1 MRIEERLKQLA
12 DENPNYSLLWAQWEF
27 DKRLLTRAL
36 TTISRD
42 FPHYSLHDASH
53 SSTIITQIEKIISP
67 DVEKLSATD
76 CWLLLEACYWHDA
89 GMIITNDEKKALL
102 ASDSF
107 KIHLEQLAESQHEL
121 SSYAKAVIYNEALKG
136 LENILHESNA
146 LTFLISDYYRSL
158 HADRSGGHV
167 LNPMGIKISSPRTT
181 LIPQRFFNFVAEI
194 VQCHGKKRTEILNLA
209 KQNDGMDA
217 NDYSHPR
224 YIAALLRIGDL
235 LDIDDGR
242 FCPTLLENI
251 GEIPPSS
258 LDHQHKH
265 ASIKHLLINHE
276 VIDIK
281 AECVE
286 YGGYK
291 AQKAWFDYIQDEFD
305 YQKRVW
311 NKIVPESSYRAL
323 PTIENLDCS
332 IKGYIA
338 IKGKVPSISLDS
350 KRVYDYITGAQ
361 LYSEKYPFVREI
373 IQNAID
379 ATYYQCWEE
388 LTEEVKISD
397 YENSELR
404 EKFEK
409 ILSEKKIQVRLE
421 EAYNKNKSICND
433 KGTINYKF
441 SVQDYATGM
450 SLDDLAKLLNVGS
463 ESIMQRKTTLKVM
476 PDWAKPSG
484 FFGIGFQTVLKMCNR
499 VVITTKKID
508 NPCYELEVNKDK
520 NELYEITIKVNNSI
534 RKNGTYVSA
543 YFDYPFI
550 PTSVSSAGFD
560 ILHGFDPLVN
570 DKLVVV
576 PEYIRHEID
585 KNFTLSPVKIYFN
598 DVCTNDMTL
607 DDNGSDQ
614 WFPDYEAGADFNLI
628 VNSDL
633 NSRINFLYKG
643 VIFDSN
649 IISKGV
655 VGSINIF
662 SKDAGYW
669 LMMDRKKGRNDK
681 RHELISMINTIIE
694 NNFEFIKE
702 QSPNKSAADFYG
714 FAVLNNN
721 GCTRWEEYS
730 ILGGNIGEY
739 LLRGVP
745 LSISSGNPHGAEL
758 EIPSL
763 DVSETAFDYIIA
775 VRNRLNISCE
785 VKFVK
790 DVEYDIHGRK
800 QKAEIH
806 SLNFINDKKNNIS
819 IDVKIIQGEL
829 NPKKMG
835 LRGRMVIP
843 LYDKKYEKISIE
855 ANDLPLWVSKETA
868 YSELCNKFL
877 FLPFRSER
885 HSSFNYEDEKDIS
898 LIYDFYA
905 RNNLTKIDESKFKS
919 LYQKYWKEL
928 GGSH

>member
-67 DVEKLSATD
+67 DIIKLSATD

-89 GMIITNDEKKALL
+89 GMIITNDEKKELL

-107 KIHLEQLAESQHEL
+107 KIHLEELADSQHEL
-121 SSYAKAVIYNEALKG
+121 SSYANALIYNEDLKG
-136 LENILHESNA
+136 LEHALYESNA

-338 IKGKVPSISLDS
+338 IEGKVPSISLDS

-379 ATYYQCWEE
+379 ATYYQCWDE
-388 LTEEVKISD
+388 LTEEITISEC
-397 YENSELR
+397 ENSKLR
-404 EKFEK
+404 EYFERK
-409 ILSEKKIQVRLE
+409 LSEKKIEVRLE
-421 EAYNKNKSICND
+421 ESKDHNKLIYSEKEN
-433 KGTINYKF
+433 INYKF
-441 SVQDYATGM
+441 SVRDDATGM
-450 SLDDLAKLLNVGS
+450 SLDDLAKILNVGS
-463 ESIMQRKTTLKVM
+463 ESIMQRKTALKMM

-520 NELYEITIKVNNSI
+520 NDLYEITIKVSNSLK
-534 RKNGTYVSA
+534 KNGTYVTA

-550 PTSVSSAGFD
+550 PKSVSIAGFD
-560 ILHGFDPLVN
+560 ILHGFDPLVD
-570 DKLVVV
+570 DKLIVV
-576 PEYIRHEID
+576 PEYIKHEIER
-585 KNFTLSPVKIYFN
+585 NFNLSPIKIFFN
-598 DVCTNDMTL
+598 DICTNDMAV
-607 DDNGSDQ
+607 DDAQDNHWCS
-614 WFPDYEAGADFNLI
+614 DYEVGADFDLI
-628 VNSDL
+628 VNSNL
-633 NSRINFLYKG
+633 GSRIDFLYKG
-643 VIFDSN
+643 VDFETN
-649 IISKGV
+649 IISQGV
-655 VGSINIF
+655 TGNINIF

-681 RHELISMINTIIE
+681 SYELRSMIKNIIK
-694 NNFEFIKE
+694 NNFATIKRN
-702 QSPNKSAADFYG
+702 SPNASAADFFG
-714 FAVLNNN
+714 FAVLNNTECN
-721 GCTRWEEYS
+721 QWEEFS
-730 ILGGNIGEY
+730 VLDKRVGDY
-739 LLRGVP
+739 LLKGVP

-758 EIPSL
+758 EIRSL
-763 DVSETAFDYIIA
+763 DVSEVAFDYIIA
-775 VRNRLNISCE
+775 IREKLNISCE

-790 DVEYDIHGRK
+790 EVEYDIHDRK

-806 SLNFINDKKNNIS
+806 SLKFINDQKNIIS
-819 IDVKIIQGEL
+819 IDLKVIQKEL
-829 NPKKMG
+829 NPQKMS

-843 LYDKKYEKISIE
+843 LYNKKYEKISIE
-855 ANDLPLWVSKETA
+855 AKDLPLWVSKETP
-868 YSELCNKFL
+868 YSELCNKYL
-877 FLPFRSER
+877 FLPFRSDR
-885 HSSFNYEDEKDIS
+885 HSSFNYDDENDIC
-898 LIYDFYA
+898 LIYSFYA
-905 RNNLTKIDESKFKS
+905 KNNLTTINENEFKNSYRVYWDE
-919 LYQKYWKEL
+919 LR
-928 GGSH
+928 GSH